1 MPEVLIA
8 GEALVE
14 IMRPEVGQPL
24 DEPGPFEG
32 PFPSGAPAICADAVG
47 RMGRFAGFISAVG
60 ADDFGRCIVRR
71 LAASGVD
78 LTYVRA
84 VPQTTAMAFITYR
97 ADGSRQFLFHLRG
110 SAAEALDPD
119 AVDARYLQG
128 VAYLHLS
135 GSTLA
140 ISAGVR
146 AACLRLVDRVRALGG
161 RLSFDPNFRPELLPI
176 EVACAAFTPFVE
188 RAAILFPSGQEA
200 CWMTGASSPEVGC
213 RMLLERGPAIVALKR
228 GAQGAT
234 AFTPA
239 GMVHVPGELVDE
251 VDPTGAGDCF
261 AAAMLVA
268 LLEGAD
274 TEQALTMANA
284 AGALA
289 VTRRGPM
296 EGTPTRQTLRE
307 FLARGSVRTLQS
319 RRRGS

>member
-1 MPEVLIA
+1 MPEVLVA

-176 EVACAAFTPFVE
+176 EVARAAFTPFVE
-188 RAAILFPSGQEA
+188 R
-200 CWMTGASSPEVGC
+200 
-213 RMLLERGPAIVALKR
+213 
-228 GAQGAT
+228 
-234 AFTPA
+234 
-239 GMVHVPGELVDE
+239 
-251 VDPTGAGDCF
+251 
-261 AAAMLVA
+261 AAMLVA